1 VVRIRRPATAIAVRR
16 LVTAA
21 SKPHK
26 AVKAAMV
33 ALLVTD
39 HADRVR
45 ATLSVRVC
53 SSR

>member
-1 VVRIRRPATAIAVRR
+1 MRRPATAIAVRG
-16 LVTAA
+16 LVIVA
-21 SKPHK
+21 STPHR
-26 AVKAAMV
+26 AVIAAMV

-45 ATLSVRVC
+45 ATRSGAVC